1 MTISYSL
8 ALRGLL
14 ALALVPGALA
24 AQDTAP
30 RKWSVEEI
38 HGPARRIA
46 FTTTEGTWMSV
57 DVSPDGKSIVF
68 DLLGDLYTVPIGGGK
83 AARLTSGTRWDATPR
98 YSPDGTRL
106 LFASDPTGSDQIW
119 VMPAAGG
126 TPRQVTQEG
135 IYQYLQPAWD
145 PSGDFILSLRETRPF
160 APSDWVMVNLGG
172 GQGTIV
178 AEPGAT
184 GVAPSADGRWL
195 YYATTLATTGSQS
208 RIVRLDRRSGERLT
222 IASGYEQL
230 RRPAVSR
237 DGRWLAFVATV
248 DAKPRLMVRDLET
261 GVDRTLYTGLSY
273 LPTWGTDDLDAAPGF
288 AFTPDGESIVFT
300 ADGKI
305 RRVAVRTGVTS
316 VIPFSADV
324 DLTVT
329 ERVQARHKLDDG
341 PFSPKVLHW
350 VQRLDGGRFVLHA
363 AGRLYQYD
371 PTSGKATPFAAGP
384 GLEFA
389 PAVSPDGKSVAYVEW
404 SDAEGGRLMI
414 APASGG
420 QARAIGVRAGRYQG
434 ISWSPDGS
442 RLVVAEQRLEPDG
455 LSEQATLIN
464 VVDLAGAGGP
474 DRLHTATTVVP
485 RGGWRK
491 PSQRPTFD
499 AAGARIYFVDSE
511 PGWSLLCSVDLAGA
525 DRRCH
530 ARFKAADEIV
540 PSPDGRWV
548 AFGEMQVA
556 YLAPLPPGA
565 REPVDIVPEGGAMP
579 VYRLG
584 PQGDFFYWRN
594 GSRDLLWNWARQV
607 YEVSVAEVA
616 DGGKITPRATAI
628 AFEIPRA
635 ESKGQVLL
643 RNARLVTMKGDQVI
657 ERGDLLVTN
666 GRIAA
671 VGPAGQ
677 VKAPAGATV
686 MDLSGKTVIP
696 GFIDLHAHYILDGT
710 QWQGDLHQQQDPHLL
725 ANLAYGV
732 TTWRDPS
739 IGSRTLF
746 ALGEM
751 VESGATMGPRLH
763 GTGDIF
769 IVYDQICCG
778 WPKDPDDALRLVR
791 NQKALGATSIKEHTV
806 PRRDHVQW
814 IIQASRAES
823 LQVVEDPARGPRRE
837 LRPLMDGA
845 TSLEH
850 AFSGL
855 PMKNDVIQLL
865 AKTGAFYV
873 PTLLVSVFEPYFMTT
888 MNPHDDAKLRR
899 FVPHAKL
906 DQEIHDHNR
915 IFMPHEVPTWYAE
928 QLKDLVRAGGKVGM
942 GSHGQ
947 LQGLG
952 AHWEVW
958 AMASAGLTPMEA
970 IRTATMTAAET
981 MGMEADLGSL
991 EPGKLADLM
1000 VLDRNPLAD
1009 LKNTTAIRYV
1019 MKAGTLWNGDTMD
1032 EVWPVRKTRPR
1043 ALWDQEK

>member
-1 MTISYSL
+1 MTICSRSSG
-8 ALRGLL
+8 GLL
-14 ALALVPGALA
+14 ALVLAPLILA
-24 AQDTAP
+24 AQAP
-30 RKWSVEEI
+30 TPAKWSVEDI
-38 HGPARRIA
+38 HGPSRKIA
-46 FTTTEGTWMSV
+46 FTTDEGTWISV

-68 DLLGDLYTVPIGGGK
+68 DLLGDLYTLPIGGGK
-83 AARLTSGTRWDATPR
+83 ATRLTSGTRWDATPR

-106 LFASDPTGSDQIW
+106 LFASDPSGSDQIW
-119 VMPAAGG
+119 VMPVAGG
-126 TPRQVTQEG
+126 APRQITQEG
-135 IYQYLQPAWD
+135 LYQYLQPAWD
-145 PSGDFILSLRETRPF
+145 PSGDFVLSLRETRPF
-160 APSDWVMVNLGG
+160 APSDWVMVNVGG
-172 GQGTIV
+172 GQGTVV
-178 AEPGAT
+178 AEPGAS

-195 YYATTLATTGSQS
+195 YYATTLATAGSQS
-208 RIVRLDRRSGERLT
+208 RIVRMDRRSGERLT
-222 IASGYEQL
+222 IISGYEQL

-248 DAKPRLMVRDLET
+248 DAKPRLIVRDLET
-261 GVDRTLYTGLSY
+261 GVDRTLYAGLSY

-288 AFTPDGESIVFT
+288 AFTPEGESIVFT

-350 VQRLDGGRFVLHA
+350 VQRIDGGQFVLHA

-371 PTSGKATPFAAGP
+371 PASAKAMPFAAGA
-384 GLEFA
+384 GLEFS
-389 PAVSPDGKSVAYVEW
+389 PAVSADGKSVAYVEW

-414 APASGG
+414 APAAGG
-420 QARAIGVRAGRYQG
+420 AARAVAVRAGRYQG
-434 ISWSPDGS
+434 LSWSPDGS

-464 VVDLAGAGGP
+464 LVDLAGAGGA
-474 DRLHTATTVVP
+474 DRLRTVTTVAP
-485 RGGWRK
+485 RSGWRK

-499 AAGARIYFVDSE
+499 AAGARVSFVE
-511 PGWSLLCSVDLAGA
+511 AVPTGALLCSVNLEGL
-525 DRRCH
+525 DRRCP

-548 AFGEMQVA
+548 AFGEMQNA
-556 YLAPLPPGA
+556 YLAPLPPGG
-565 REPVDIVPEGGAMP
+565 REPIDIVPEGGAMP

-594 GSRDLLWNWARQV
+594 GSRDLLWNWARDV
-607 YEVSVAEVA
+607 YEVSVADVV
-616 DGGKITPRATAI
+616 DGGKITPRTTSI
-628 AFEIPRA
+628 AFQIPRA
-635 ESKGQVLL
+635 EAKGQVLL
-643 RNARLVTMKGDQVI
+643 KNARLVTMKGDQVI
-657 ERGDLLVTN
+657 ERGDLLVSD
-666 GRIAA
+666 GRISA

-751 VESGATMGPRLH
+751 VESGATVGPRLH

-769 IVYDQICCG
+769 IVYEPLCCG
-778 WPKDPDDALRLVR
+778 WPKDPEDALRLVR

-814 IIQASRAES
+814 IIAASRAES

-837 LRPLMDGA
+837 IRPLLDGA

-855 PMKNDVIQLL
+855 PMKKDVIQVL
-865 AKTGAFYV
+865 AQTGAFYV
-873 PTLLVSVFEPYFMTT
+873 PTLIVSVFEPWFMTT

-906 DQEIHDHNR
+906 DQEIHDHNKM
-915 IFMPHEVPTWYAE
+915 FMPHEVPTWYAE

-991 EPGKLADLM
+991 EPGKLADLI

-1009 LKNTTAIRYV
+1009 LKNTAAIRYV